1 MNLKK
6 LINKRKDLSNSV
18 NLIPMINLIF
28 LLLIFFLLTGVITK
42 KDSNKIVKPI
52 SEFGEEN
59 ERSQQKKIFTINDE
73 NKFFFEDKEI
83 DIKDIKLF
91 LNSKEE
97 SLVVQIDRNS
107 DIYNFN
113 KMIKELK
120 INIKKIFIKVK
131 DEAEEID
138 GRRI

>member
-42 KDSNKIVKPI
+42 KDSNKIVKPT

-120 INIKKIFIKVK
+120 KINIKKIFIKVK
-131 DEAEEID
+131 YEAEEID
-138 GRRI
+138 GV

>member
-120 INIKKIFIKVK
+120 KINIKKIFIKVK

-138 GRRI
+138 GV

>member
-1 MNLKK
+1 M
-6 LINKRKDLSNSV
+6 
-18 NLIPMINLIF
+18 
-28 LLLIFFLLTGVITK
+28 
-42 KDSNKIVKPI
+42 KPI

-120 INIKKIFIKVK
+120 KINIKKIFIKVK

-138 GRRI
+138 GV

>member
-97 SLVVQIDRNS
+97 SLIVQIDRNS

-120 INIKKIFIKVK
+120 KINIKKIFIKVK

-138 GRRI
+138 GV

>member
-73 NKFFFEDKEI
+73 NKIFFEDKEI

-120 INIKKIFIKVK
+120 KINIKKIFIKVK

-138 GRRI
+138 GV

>member
-113 KMIKELK
+113 KMIKKLKK
-120 INIKKIFIKVK
+120 INIKKIFIKFK

-138 GRRI
+138 GV